1 MIKGREDAAPGEGLV
16 VACRRR
22 RFVVRF
28 DDDAELDCVLRGR
41 ALAPACGDRVT
52 VTRVAGGGVIESIAP
67 RRSLV
72 YRSDAFNEK
81 LVAANVTLICGV
93 VAPGISV
100 DLELVH
106 RWTVAAEAE
115 GCAFVLAANKA
126 DLPEFPDL
134 LARLEAFARLG
145 YAVVALAATRDASPL
160 LPWLAGAHT
169 VLVGQSGMGKST
181 ILNALAPDADA
192 KTGEVSVAL
201 ATGRHTTSH
210 STLHCLPAASGGGWI
225 VDSPGMKAFGL
236 AHVAPDEL
244 PRAFVE
250 LRPFLGH
257 CRFRDCRHASEPGC
271 AVREAVDAGRIAAH
285 RLALLHTLV
294 AASAAVRAPGASAL
308 SQKLRR

>member
-1 MIKGREDAAPGEGLV
+1 VTAARADDSPRAEGLV

-22 RFVVRF
+22 HFQVRL
-28 DDDAELDCVLRGR
+28 DDGSEVDCVLRGR
-41 ALAPACGDRVT
+41 ALAPACGDRVV
-52 VTRVAGGGVIESIAP
+52 VTHVAGGGAIDSITP

-72 YRSDAFNEK
+72 YRSDAFKEK

-93 VAPGISV
+93 VAPGISS

-126 DLPEFPDL
+126 DLPEFPEL
-134 LARLEAFARLG
+134 LARLAPFAELG
-145 YAVVALAATRDASPL
+145 YPIVTLAAKRDAAPL

-181 ILNALAPDADA
+181 ILNALAPDAGA

-210 STLHCLPAASGGGWI
+210 STLHCLPAERGGGWI

-250 LRPFLGH
+250 IRPFLGH
-257 CRFRDCRHASEPGC
+257 CRFRDCRHASEPDC
-271 AVREAVDAGRIAAH
+271 AVRAAVDTGHIAAH

-294 AASAAVRAPGASAL
+294 AASAAVRAPGAKAPSTRA
-308 SQKLRR
+308 

>member
-1 MIKGREDAAPGEGLV
+1 VITERGDAAPGEGWV

-22 RFVVRF
+22 RFVVRL

-41 ALAPACGDRVT
+41 SLTPACGDRAT

-72 YRSDAFNEK
+72 YRSDAFNQK

-126 DLPEFPDL
+126 DLPEFPEL
-134 LARLEAFARLG
+134 LARLEPFAGLG
-145 YAVVALAATRDASPL
+145 YPVVPLAATRDASPL

-169 VLVGQSGMGKST
+169 VMVGQSGMGKST

-192 KTGEVSVAL
+192 KTGEVSAAL

-210 STLHCLPAASGGGWI
+210 STLHCFPASSGGGWI

-236 AHVAPDEL
+236 AHVAPDDL

-250 LRPFLGH
+250 LRPLLGH

-271 AVREAVDAGRIAAH
+271 AVREAVDAGHIAAH
-285 RLALLHTLV
+285 RVALLHTLV
-294 AASAAVRAPGASAL
+294 AASAAVRAPGARAPSKRA
-308 SQKLRR
+308 

>member
-1 MIKGREDAAPGEGLV
+1 MTSARAGAPVRREGLV

-22 RFVVRF
+22 RFAVRL
-28 DDDAELDCVLRGR
+28 DDGETIDCVLKGR
-41 ALAPACGDRVT
+41 ATALACGDRVT
-52 VTRVAGGGVIESIAP
+52 VARVAGGGAIEAVAE

-72 YRSDAFNEK
+72 YRSDAFREK
-81 LVAANVTLICGV
+81 LVAANVTLVCGV
-93 VAPGISV
+93 VAAGIAV

-126 DLPEFPDL
+126 DLADFPAL
-134 LARLEAFARLG
+134 LVRLEPFARLG
-145 YAVVALAATRDASPL
+145 YPVVELAAKRDATPL

-169 VLVGQSGMGKST
+169 VLIGQSGMGKST
-181 ILNALAPDADA
+181 ILNALAPDAGA
-192 KTGEVSVAL
+192 KTAEVSTAL

-210 STLHCLPAASGGGWI
+210 STLHALPAARGDGWI

-250 LRPFLGH
+250 LRPFLGR
-257 CRFRDCRHASEPGC
+257 CRFRDCRHEREPGC
-271 AVREAVDAGRIAAH
+271 AVREAVDAGLVAPH
-285 RLALLHTLV
+285 RLALLHELV
-294 AASAAVRAPGASAL
+294 AASTAVRAPGRPRSA
-308 SQKLRR
+308 

>member
-1 MIKGREDAAPGEGLV
+1 VTAARADEHSRAEGLV

-22 RFVVRF
+22 HFQVRF
-28 DDDAELDCVLRGR
+28 DDDSELDCVLMGR
-41 ALAPACGDRVT
+41 ALAPTCGDRV
-52 VTRVAGGGVIESIAP
+52 VVARVEGGGAIVSITP

-72 YRSDAFNEK
+72 YRSDAFKEK

-93 VAPGISV
+93 VAPDISA

-126 DLPEFPDL
+126 DLPEFPAL
-134 LARLEAFARLG
+134 LARLAPFGDLG
-145 YAVVALAATRDASPL
+145 YPIVTLSAKHDATAL

-181 ILNALAPDADA
+181 ILNAVAPDADA
-192 KTGEVSVAL
+192 KTGEVSAAL

-210 STLHCLPAASGGGWI
+210 STLHCLPADRGGGWI

-250 LRPFLGH
+250 IRPFLGH
-257 CRFRDCRHASEPGC
+257 CRFRDCRHSSEPGC
-271 AVREAVDAGRIAAH
+271 AVREAVDGGHIAAH

-294 AASAAVRAPGASAL
+294 AASAAVRAPG
-308 SQKLRR
+308 RG